1 MKKILSISIIC
12 FVIDQIL
19 KLFTVNSFS
28 VHEGLSVIPNFFSFM
43 YVRNTGAAWSIFE
56 GKSLF
61 LVLASI
67 MALLVIYFFFIKE
80 KELSRIEGILYGILI
95 GGILGNLCDRI
106 FRGYVIDYLSFTI
119 FNYHFPIFNFADIC
133 IVLSVA
139 GILILTFRG
148 DKNDIKDRN

>member
-1 MKKILSISIIC
+1 MKKFLPISVIC
-12 FVIDQIL
+12 FIIDQIL
-19 KLFTVNSFS
+19 KILIINNFS

-67 MALLVIYFFFIKE
+67 IALFVIYFFFIKE

-95 GGILGNLCDRI
+95 GGILGNLWDRI
-106 FRGYVIDYLSFTI
+106 FRGYVIDYLSFI
-119 FNYHFPIFNFADIC
+119 VFGYPFPIFNFADACVSCGMI
-133 IVLSVA
+133 A
-139 GILILTFRG
+139 ILLFYG
-148 DKNDIKDRN
+148 KYLNMGFKK

>member
-1 MKKILSISIIC
+1 MKKILSISAMC
-12 FVIDQIL
+12 FMIDQIL
-19 KLFTVNSFS
+19 KILIINSFS
-28 VHEGLSVIPNFFSFM
+28 VHEGLTIIPNFFSFM

-67 MALLVIYFFFIKE
+67 MALFVIYFFFIKG

-95 GGILGNLCDRI
+95 GGILGNLWDRI
-106 FRGYVIDYLSFTI
+106 FRGYVIDYLSFII
-119 FNYHFPIFNFADIC
+119 FGYPFPIFNFADIC
-133 IVLSVA
+133 IVLSVIV
-139 GILILTFRG
+139 ILILTFRG